1 MQALELS
8 RNFYLVV
15 IITAIVIISSQE
27 DACLK
32 NVLTPPIQ
40 KLTMLI

>member
-1 MQALELS
+1 MQAVELS
-8 RNFYLVV
+8 RNFNLVD
-15 IITAIVIISSQE
+15 IITAIAIISSQE